1 MQTND
6 VSLLARLALA
16 LGIGLTVGIERG
28 WHMREAAPG
37 TRVAGV
43 RTFTLIG
50 LLGGI
55 LGVAGQAI
63 NDVIIAVGLFGFFAL
78 TAVAYFSGVARSDER
93 GMTTLVA
100 ELITFILGLIAVRGD
115 MVVAAVVAVVMVA
128 ILDLK
133 SHIHGWVGNVQSAEL
148 KAAIKLLLMSVVV
161 LPLLPNEDLGP
172 GGVLNPYKIWWV
184 VVIIAG
190 LSFAAYAAIRVA
202 GPKAGA
208 AMTGLLGGLAS
219 STAVALSCARMAA
232 RTPRLADPLGGAIAL
247 ASAVMFLRGLVVV
260 TILFKPAASI
270 LAVPLIAAVIG
281 AAGTGVFLF
290 RFGLS
295 GSSGAPAAGGP
306 HVDLGP
312 PSDIDTAVKFG
323 LVLAAVG
330 LAAHYGKAFFGSGG
344 LLASAA
350 LSGLVDID
358 AVTITMSKFGQ
369 AGTESPESVALTVFI
384 AVVVNSAA
392 KMAYVAAIARDVMI
406 KQALLIF
413 TVPTVL
419 GAAAYFVS
427 RAI

>member
-1 MQTND
+1 M
-6 VSLLARLALA
+6 SLLARLALA
-16 LGIGLTVGIERG
+16 LGIGLTIGIERG
-28 WHMREAAPG
+28 WHMREAPAG

-50 LLGGI
+50 LLGGL
-55 LGVAGQAI
+55 LGVAGQAV

-78 TAVAYFSGVARSDER
+78 IAVTYFSGAARSEER
-93 GMTTLVA
+93 GMTTEVA

-115 MVVAAVVAVVMVA
+115 MIVAAVIAVITVA

-133 SHIHGWVGNVQSAEL
+133 SHIHGWIENVQSAEL

-172 GGVLNPYKIWWV
+172 GGVLNPYRIWWV

-208 AMTGLLGGLAS
+208 ALTGLLGGLAS
-219 STAVALSCARMAA
+219 STAVALSCARMAV
-232 RTPRLADPLGGAIAL
+232 RTPRLADSLGGAIAL
-247 ASAVMFLRGLVVV
+247 ACAVMFLRGLVVI
-260 TILFKPAASI
+260 TILFKPAANI
-270 LAVPLIAAVIG
+270 LAAPLIAAVIG
-281 AAGTGVFLF
+281 AAGTGIYLF
-290 RFGLS
+290 RFGMN
-295 GSSGAPAAGGP
+295 GPSGAPGIAGP

-323 LVLAAVG
+323 LILAAVG
-330 LAAHYGKAFFGSGG
+330 LAAHYGKEFFGSGG

-350 LSGLVDID
+350 LSGVVDID

-369 AGTESPESVALTVFI
+369 AGTESPESVALAVTI
-384 AVVVNSAA
+384 AVAVNSAA
-392 KMAYVAAIARDVMI
+392 KMVYVLAIARRVMI

-413 TVPTVL
+413 AVPTIL

-427 RAI
+427 RAM